1 MFLHALKENEDLCNE
16 LYFVLSGEW
25 ILDKLHAIFNLFI
38 FEYLQKQY
46 IIKIFPLKVV
56 FGPLNIWLN
65 KI

>member
-1 MFLHALKENEDLCNE
+1 MNS
-16 LYFVLSGEW
+16 VLSGEW